1 MNLSKVISLFSFRRN
16 LQPFIRNY
24 SSSIHINETAIDW
37 EYYYNPSNFVEIAN
51 NVMVRKVRVHLRNSI
66 GQLQELSN
74 AKNDPV
80 KLKAL
85 QETMSPLLYWFPNR
99 THPRVMEN
107 KSEAPVLL
115 EKVGNK
121 PVFTYFPANFSLTK
135 RLNVLR
141 TKNLGHMSGHKSY
154 YLKDNLA
161 TMEQALVNFALS
173 KLRKRGFQLVTVP
186 DIIPKSFLENCGMPT
201 ENKHSQTANGHKY
214 MSTAVLIL
222 KMTIMQKYEVFHID
236 DSWASD
242 LCLSGTSE
250 MALASY
256 LSDEI
261 HDVSKLPIKLCAA
274 SRCYRAEAKRNQK
287 EKGIYRV
294 HNFTKVEMF
303 GITSNESGTES
314 ETLLEEFTSIQKEM
328 YTELGLCFKIL
339 EMPPMELG
347 LPAYHKIDMEA
358 WIPTQKFYGE
368 ISSASNCT
376 DYQSRRI
383 GLKYSMPTG
392 ETKFCHTVNATAC
405 AIPRLLIAIFEN
417 FQNLDGSI
425 NVPEPLQ
432 KYMQKEI
439 IKDGFKETMV
449 STRPI
454 S

>member
-1 MNLSKVISLFSFRRN
+1 MNLSKIISPFSFRRN
-16 LQPFIRNY
+16 FQSFLRNY
-24 SSSIHINETAIDW
+24 SSSTHINESAIDW
-37 EYYYNPSNFVEIAN
+37 EYYYDPSNFVEIAN
-51 NVMVRKVRVHLRNSI
+51 NVIVRKVRVHLRNSI

-85 QETMSPLLYWFPNR
+85 QEVMSPLLYWFPNR

-107 KSEAPVLL
+107 KSEAPMLL

-121 PVFTYFPANFSLTK
+121 PVFTYFPANFPSLTK

-173 KLRKRGFQLVTVP
+173 KLKKRGFQLVTVP

-201 ENKHSQTANGHKY
+201 ENKHSQ
-214 MSTAVLIL
+214 
-222 KMTIMQKYEVFHID
+222 VFHID
-236 DSWASD
+236 SSWASD

-261 HDVSKLPIKLCAA
+261 HDVSRLPVKLCAT

-303 GITSNESGTES
+303 GITSNESGAES

-383 GLKYSMPTG
+383 GLKYSAPTG